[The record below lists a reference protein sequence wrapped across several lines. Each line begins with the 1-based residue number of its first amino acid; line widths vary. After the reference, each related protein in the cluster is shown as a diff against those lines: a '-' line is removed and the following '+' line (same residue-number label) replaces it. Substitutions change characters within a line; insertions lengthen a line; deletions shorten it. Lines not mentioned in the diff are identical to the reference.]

1 MSAPREEWPISS
13 KLEWTGVHF
22 HFPNFGHTSLRR
34 TEDRSELA
42 WPPLDRASGDLEG
55 QIYRLVRERV
65 LAGQWLPGQRLPS
78 TRALAR
84 ALDIARS
91 TVVHAYER
99 LRNEGYLQTA
109 AGAACRISGLAL
121 PAFPE
126 RREVPP
132 VTPVLSG
139 RVSGRLELGVPDLS
153 SFPHTAWARTLAARA
168 RALRVHDLGYGQ
180 PHGLEA
186 LRVAI
191 LDHVA
196 ATRGVTARPE
206 QVLVVPSTR
215 AAVSLLADVLL
226 RDARGDAVAWVEDPG
241 YPTAKT
247 LLSAAGARLLPVPCD
262 EEGVD
267 VSRAPTQAP
276 QLIYVTPS
284 HQYPMGYAMSLQ
296 RRIALLAAA
305 RRHNAIVLEDDYDSE
320 FRYGSRPI
328 AALQGIDRGDA
339 VVYLGT
345 FSKTLAPGL
354 RVAYAIVP
362 PSLISRV
369 AEAQLLRAAVVPVHI
384 QAALADFMREGQ
396 FRAHV
401 RRMNAIYGERM
412 AATVEALRRHGEH
425 LFRVGPG
432 AGGLQLA
439 VWFRDGQTAD
449 VALARQLNAEGF
461 AVRPLSS
468 YYLGAPHPGLVFGI
482 AAEPAQRIDAL
493 VAQLV
498 RSVETGV
505 RSR

>member
-1 MSAPREEWPISS
+1 MP
-13 KLEWTGVHF
+13 
-22 HFPNFGHTSLRR
+22 R
-34 TEDRSELA
+34 TEGRSELA

-65 LAGQWLPGQRLPS
+65 LAGQLLPGQRLPS
-78 TRALAR
+78 TRALAG
-84 ALDIARS
+84 ALEVARS

-99 LRNEGYLQTA
+99 LRNEGYLQTT
-109 AGAACRISGLAL
+109 AGALCRVSGLAL
-121 PAFPE
+121 PVFSERPE
-126 RREVPP
+126 TPP
-132 VTPVLSG
+132 VTQAVPARISG
-139 RVSGRLELGVPDLS
+139 RFELGVPDLA
-153 SFPHTAWARTLAARA
+153 SFPHKAWARTLAARA

-180 PHGLEA
+180 ACGLEA

-215 AAVSLLADVLL
+215 AAVSLLAEVLL
-226 RDARGDAVAWVEDPG
+226 RDVRDDAVVWVEDPG

-247 LLSAAGARLLPVPCD
+247 LLSAAGAVLLPVPCD
-262 EEGVD
+262 EEGID
-267 VSRAPTQAP
+267 VARAPARAP
-276 QLIYVTPS
+276 RLIYVTPS

-296 RRIALLAAA
+296 RRVALLAAA

-328 AALQGIDRGDA
+328 AALQGIDRGDS

-362 PSLISRV
+362 PALTAMV

-384 QAALADFMREGQ
+384 QAALADFMCEGQ
-396 FRAHV
+396 FRAHL

-425 LFRVGPG
+425 LFRIGPG

-439 VWFRDGQTAD
+439 AWFHDERIVDAE
-449 VALARQLNAEGF
+449 LAKHLKTEGF

-468 YYLGAPHPGLVFGI
+468 YYLLTPRPGLVFGI
-482 AAEPAQRIDAL
+482 ATEPAQQIDAL
-493 VAQLV
+493 IAQLV
-498 RSVETGV
+498 RSVEKGV
-505 RSR
+505 RST